1 MRVARIPTLL
11 RNAIDGSLTI
21 SYQQPKYTLLWLH
34 GLADRP
40 DSYIPFFTHHL
51 SPLYEGC
58 RVKIIP
64 APVRN
69 LTATQSEEPAWY
81 DPAAI
86 SAYDTSNAAGT
97 AQLE

>member
-58 RVKIIP
+58 RVKIVP
-64 APVRN
+64 APIRN
-69 LTATQSEEPAWY
+69 LSVTQSDEPAWF
-81 DPAAI
+81 DPALI
-86 SAYDTSNAAGT
+86 SSNENSNGADT
-97 AQLE
+97 QLS